1 MEATIKEAGLTSEEA
16 WNQWGME
23 DMYGPYEGP
32 KSWDKDSQ
40 GLDCL
45 SGFEGFK
52 PDELNCYTIDSGTM
66 CAGTIPGLEKAL
78 NLIPVKNPDIAAV
91 KQMNYEVSGANI
103 AKNQEILQ
111 NHLAK
116 WEERLAS
123 SQFLGGESPS
133 EEDQI
138 AYM

>member
-40 GLDCL
+40 GLDWL

-52 PDELNCYTIDSGTM
+52 PNELNCYTIDSGTM

-91 KQMNYEVSGANI
+91 KQMNYEVSGTNI
-103 AKNQEILQ
+103 TRNQEILQ